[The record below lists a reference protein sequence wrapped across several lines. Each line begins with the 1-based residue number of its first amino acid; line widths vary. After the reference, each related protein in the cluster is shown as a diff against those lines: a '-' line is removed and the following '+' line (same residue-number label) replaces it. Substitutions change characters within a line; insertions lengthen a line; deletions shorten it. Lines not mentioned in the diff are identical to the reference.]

1 MKNTPKRS
9 VQQPGR
15 TPRRIKGKKVWST
28 TKIAIAT
35 FVAAAFAILFLMPI
49 ILTITNSFMSSSEI
63 SANYG
68 SVFATNENGGKVYIS
83 EKVNLKFIPD
93 MVSFSQYIT
102 VLFKSPEYLLK
113 FWNSVILVGPIV
125 CFQLLVAS
133 LASYGFARYSGKLR
147 QLIFFLY
154 IILMLMPYQ
163 VTLVP
168 NYLVSDWLNILDSY
182 WAIWLPGIF
191 SPFAVYLLTKFMKRI
206 PTSVIEAAQ
215 IDGAGEFQIY
225 RRICMPLCKGALCS
239 AAILVFIDY
248 WNMVEQPLILL
259 SDTEK
264 YPLSVFLSKINAGE
278 IGLAFAV
285 ATIYM
290 VPSLLVF
297 LYGEEYLVDGITYQ
311 GGIKG

>member
-1 MKNTPKRS
+1 MKREKRA
-9 VQQPGR
+9 GR
-15 TPRRIKGKKVWST
+15 SRKIKNLWAKVRIG
-28 TKIAIAT
+28 IAT
-35 FVAAAFAILFLMPI
+35 IIAAFFAILFLMPI
-49 ILTITNSFMSSSEI
+49 ILTITNSFMSATEI

-68 SVFATNENGGKVYIS
+68 SVFATNSTGGKVFIS

-93 MVSFSQYIT
+93 MVSFSQYAS

-125 CFQLLVAS
+125 VFQLFVAT
-133 LASYGFARYSGKLR
+133 LASFGFARYRGR
-147 QLIFFLY
+147 FREIIFFLY

-168 NYLVSDWLNILDSY
+168 NYMVANWFGILDTY
-182 WAIWLPGIF
+182 WSIWLPAIF
-191 SPFAVYLLTKFMKRI
+191 SPFAVFLLTKFMRRI
-206 PTSVIEAAQ
+206 PTSVIEAAE
-215 IDGAGEFQIY
+215 IDGAGEWQIF
-225 RRICMPLCKGALCS
+225 RRICLPLCKGAMAS

-259 SDTEK
+259 SDGEMH
-264 YPLSVFLSKINAGE
+264 PLSVFLSKINAGE

-290 VPSLLVF
+290 VPTLLVF

>member
-1 MKNTPKRS
+1 MSAEKDLK
-9 VQQPGR
+9 GI
-15 TPRRIKGKKVWST
+15 RRAKKLKQAWGT
-28 TKIAIAT
+28 FKISAATVIA
-35 FVAAAFAILFLMPI
+35 ACFAILFLLPI
-49 ILTITNSFMSSSEI
+49 VLTISNSFMASSEI

-68 SVFATNENGGKVYIS
+68 SVFATNDRGGKVYIS
-83 EKVNLKFIPD
+83 KKVNLKFIPD
-93 MVSFSQYIT
+93 MVSFDQYAT
-102 VLFKSPEYLLK
+102 VLLKSPDYLLK

-125 CFQLLVAS
+125 VFQLTVAT
-133 LASYGFARYSGKLR
+133 LAAYGFARYSGKVR
-147 QLIFFLY
+147 SIIFFAD

-168 NYLVSDWLNILDSY
+168 NYLVSEWLKTVDTY

-206 PTSVIEAAQ
+206 PTSVIEAAE
-215 IDGAGEFQIY
+215 IDGAGEWQIFH
-225 RRICMPLCKGALCS
+225 RICFPLCKGAICS

-259 SDTEK
+259 SDQEK
-264 YPLSVFLSKINAGE
+264 HPLSVFLSKINSGE

-290 VPSLLVF
+290 VPTLLVF
-297 LYGEEYLVDGITYQ
+297 LYGEEYLVEGITYQ

>member
-1 MKNTPKRS
+1 MDNRTSGSLNRTGRKFRKRK
-9 VQQPGR
+9 
-15 TPRRIKGKKVWST
+15 IWEKF
-28 TKIAIAT
+28 KIAVVTI
-35 FVAAAFAILFLMPI
+35 VAACFAILFLMPI
-49 ILTITNSFMSSSEI
+49 VLTITNSFMASSEI

-68 SVFATNENGGKVYIS
+68 SVFATSSTGGKVYIS

-102 VLFKSPEYLLK
+102 VLFKSPDYLLK
-113 FWNSVILVGPIV
+113 FWNSVILTVPIV
-125 CFQLLVAS
+125 VFQLLVAT
-133 LASYGFARYSGKLR
+133 LASYGFARYNGKLR
-147 QLIFFLY
+147 AILFFVY

-168 NYLVSDWLNILDSY
+168 NFLVSQWLGIVDTY

-191 SPFAVYLLTKFMKRI
+191 SPFAVFLLTKFMKRI

-215 IDGAGEFQIY
+215 IDGAGEWQIFKK
-225 RRICMPLCKGALCS
+225 ICFPLCKGAICS

-259 SDTEK
+259 SDSETH
-264 YPLSVFLSKINAGE
+264 PLSVFLSKINSGE

-297 LYGEEYLVDGITYQ
+297 LYGEEYLVEGITYQ